1 MVLSF
6 AQAELIGLILH
17 SCLFVNAKIKYPK
30 TGLYLFLF
38 FSSLPFN
45 IDIEF
50 SVRLKAFNNVLLTSN
65 ILLFMLISAHWVVQ
79 ILRSQRAFIG
89 TVGSAGDA
97 ASAYYAFPAD
107 SMNLLKESLYLA
119 QTFIGDCTMIYRLW
133 IVYNKRMYVVVL
145 PALLMAVY
153 ATSAIAVVIALGK
166 TTPGENIFIS
176 TAGVWAILVFSTTV
190 ATNLLTTSLITV
202 RIWRIKRKVR
212 GVALQTVGL
221 ASILHIIIESAALY
235 TVTALLT
242 LIGYSTEQLWQFI
255 TIDMISPIIGISFTL
270 ISVRVS
276 RGTTSQNGYST
287 HDTPSSNVVRI
298 RGVESRREAIGL
310 DTISVNVTQHVSKH
324 TDLED
329 GLHESGAGEESL
341 SESDQKRHF

>member
-17 SCLFVNAKIKYPK
+17 SCLF
-30 TGLYLFLF
+30 GFYLFLF
-38 FSSLPFN
+38 FSSLPFD
-45 IDIEF
+45 IDAEF
-50 SVRLKAFNNVLLTSN
+50 NVRPKPYNTVLLTSN
-65 ILLFMLISAHWVVQ
+65 ALLFMLIFAHWVVQ
-79 ILRSQRAFIG
+79 IIRSQRAFID
-89 TVGSAGDA
+89 TVGEAGDA

-107 SMNLLKESLYLA
+107 YMNLLKESLYLA
-119 QTFIGDCTMIYRLW
+119 QTFVGDCTMIYRLW
-133 IVYNKRMYVVVL
+133 IVYNKKIIVTIV
-145 PALLMAVY
+145 PIIIMAVY

-166 TTPGENIFIS
+166 TTLGENIFIS
-176 TAGVWAILVFSTTV
+176 TAGVWAIMVFSTTV
-190 ATNLLTTSLITV
+190 ATNVLTTTLITA
-202 RIWRIKRKVR
+202 RIWSIKRKVR
-212 GVALQTVGL
+212 GMALQTSGL
-221 ASILHIIIESAALY
+221 ASVLHIIIESAALY
-235 TVTALLT
+235 TTTALLT
-242 LIGYSTEQLWQFI
+242 LIGYSTEQTWQFI

-276 RGTTSQNGYST
+276 RSTPSQAAYST

-329 GLHESGAGEESL
+329 GMLHGGAGEDSI
-341 SESDQKRHF
+341 SDSDQKRHF